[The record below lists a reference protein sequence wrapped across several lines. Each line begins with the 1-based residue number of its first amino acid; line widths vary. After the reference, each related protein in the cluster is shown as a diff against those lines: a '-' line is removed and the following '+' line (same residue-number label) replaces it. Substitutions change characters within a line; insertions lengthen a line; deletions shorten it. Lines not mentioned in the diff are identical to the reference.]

1 MRFKVRFHSILI
13 PILLAGCCIQAQEP
27 LKSNPTAICSLALE
41 PLMLLCVEELRSTNP
56 QFKLDVRP
64 NVATEVAKA
73 LIEGRSQLAPITR
86 EFKPEELASFTAKW
100 GYAPTRVA
108 IGMDALVILV
118 QRNNPIKEIKIEQLD
133 AAWTTTRKNGWPKD
147 VATWGDLGVSNG
159 NWALRPIICIDR
171 PEGSGLREFF
181 KQTVTLGGKHK
192 DTNRPSTDSA
202 TLVEEIASNQAAIG
216 YGSLSEVFN
225 ITRAVGVIPVGGK
238 LTIDPTRENVAN
250 GTYPLARVIYIYFNR
265 TPGRPILPPV
275 LEFMRFMLSPRGQRQ
290 MELAGLV
297 SLPQD
302 LMEMNTRR
310 LAN

>member
-1 MRFKVRFHSILI
+1 
-13 PILLAGCCIQAQEP
+13 
-27 LKSNPTAICSLALE
+27 
-41 PLMLLCVEELRSTNP
+41 MLLCTDELRSTNP

-86 EFKPEELASFTAKW
+86 EFKPEELTAFTAKW

-147 VATWGDLGVSNG
+147 IATWGDLGVSNG
-159 NWALRPIICIDR
+159 NWALRPIVCIDR

-202 TLVEEIASNQAAIG
+202 TLIEEIISNQAAIG

-225 ITRAVGVIPVGGK
+225 ITRALAVVPVGGK
-238 LTIDPTRENVAN
+238 TTIEPTRENVAN

-265 TPGRPILPPV
+265 APGRPILPQV

-297 SLPQD
+297 ALPPE
-302 LMEMNTRR
+302 LLEMNTRR